1 MDQKNDNGT
10 ARVDQLAEEIQ
21 LLVDV
26 CRLIA
31 GRANDPDIADEL
43 IDLADSMDQGID
55 RLRDAIARSVD

>member
-1 MDQKNDNGT
+1 MDKEND
-10 ARVDQLAEEIQ
+10 RRPPSVDQLAEEIQ

-43 IDLADSMDQGID
+43 VDLADSMDQGID
-55 RLRDAIARSVD
+55 RLREAIVRSGD